1 VLGDTARHLADHYPV
16 ETWRPRQSVG
26 ATLFYPDP
34 RRGETYEILPIGARR
49 VDGMRHRVVSRV
61 LSRVLQAS
69 RMAALWRA
77 YRRLEDH
84 TGQALVEYS
93 MIICLVV
100 VVLIIIVMLIGNQAQ
115 NMYCNISGGIGA

>member
-26 ATLFYPDP
+26 AALFYPGP
-34 RRGETYEILPIGARR
+34 RCAETYEIFRNRAGRLDGSRRR
-49 VDGMRHRVVSRV
+49 VVTRVIIRLV
-61 LSRVLQAS
+61 QAF

-77 YRRLEDH
+77 FRRLEGQ
-84 TGQALVEYS
+84 TGQSLVEYS
-93 MIICLVV
+93 LIVCLVV

-115 NMYCNISGGIGA
+115 NLYCNISGGIGA